1 MNKKDTMSKKREPK
15 VRQPLYGWGVIDQ
28 SGGLWAGHGG
38 LDKQEVLSWNV
49 DDGGAKPVTLAT
61 ITRARYRELCAAE
74 KERDALRTALNES
87 LKLLAELHPMGERP
101 SDSQKGG
108 KP

>member
-1 MNKKDTMSKKREPK
+1 MSKKREPK

-74 KERDALRTALNES
+74 REGDALRCRHAGTCGDYS
-87 LKLLAELHPMGERP
+87 PT
-101 SDSQKGG
+101 SQKGG